1 MTVTTEA
8 AVPADDLAT
17 YLAGDALAYRGS
29 EPVLVGAR
37 CAACDTRMFPRPPV
51 CPHCM
56 GEDMRSEDMSRAG
69 TLYAFSTVHVGAR
82 KWHKPFTLGYVD
94 LDNGV
99 RVFSHIMGDRLTMG
113 GRVQL
118 DVAEVG
124 RGEDG
129 KPIVSFVFRPVEA

>member
-1 MTVTTEA
+1 MTMTHEPA
-8 AVPADDLAT
+8 QPADALAT
-17 YLAGDALAYRGS
+17 CLPGDALAFRGK

-37 CAACDTRMFPRPPV
+37 CRACGERMFPRPPV

-56 GEDMRSEDMSRAG
+56 SEDVAAEDMPRAG
-69 TLYAFSTVHVGAR
+69 TLYAYSTVHVGPR
-82 KWHKPFTLGYVD
+82 QWHKPFTLGYVD

-99 RVFSHIMGDRLTMG
+99 RVFGHLRGDSFAMG

-124 RGEDG
+124 RDEDG
-129 KPIVSFVFRPVEA
+129 KPIVSFVFRPVEV

>member
-8 AVPADDLAT
+8 AAPADDLAT
-17 YLAGDALAYRGS
+17 YLAGDALALRANR
-29 EPVLVGAR
+29 PVLVGAR
-37 CAACDTRMFPRPPV
+37 CGACGTRVFPRPSV

-56 GEDMRSEDMSRAG
+56 SEEIQAEDMSRTG
-69 TLYAFSTVHVGAR
+69 TLYAYSTVHVGAR

-99 RVFSHIMGDRLTMG
+99 RVFSHIMGDKLAME

-118 DVAEVG
+118 DVAELG